1 VKVFEVE
8 VVHVHEVLVQVA
20 RTSSEVCSSD
30 SSNLNNSSSQNAVP
44 TVSTVNKK
52 KKAGRP
58 KTTHRKEDEE
68 LFKRLRHNP
77 DGNGVERKEWQIAKW
92 DQFKSG

>member
-8 VVHVHEVLVQVA
+8 VVHVHEVLMQVA

>member
-1 VKVFEVE
+1 MKVFEVE
-8 VVHVHEVLVQVA
+8 VVHVHEVLMQVA
-20 RTSSEVCSSD
+20 RTSSSSEVCSSD
-30 SSNLNNSSSQNAVP
+30 SSHLNNSSSENAVP
-44 TVSTVNKK
+44 TVNKK

>member
-8 VVHVHEVLVQVA
+8 VVHVHEVLMQVA

-30 SSNLNNSSSQNAVP
+30 SSHLNNSSSENAVP
-44 TVSTVNKK
+44 TVNKK

-58 KTTHRKEDEE
+58 KTTHRKRMRNCLNVCVTIQMAME
-68 LFKRLRHNP
+68 LKEK
-77 DGNGVERKEWQIAKW
+77 NGK
-92 DQFKSG
+92 